1 MVYGIKFYPVGA
13 TTNSQDGVTD
23 IFGRCLLV
31 LEEMIKHNLP
41 LLVNNSF
48 SFWEK
53 KGKLEIAT
61 IDILIYPSGAWGS
74 DRPGC

>member
-48 SFWEK
+48 SFG
-53 KGKLEIAT
+53 GKNRKRGIVNL
-61 IDILIYPSGAWGS
+61 
-74 DRPGC
+74 CC